1 MSAATVTVLD
11 ASAII
16 AFLQGEPGSEI
27 VGRALHSQRCVVSA
41 ANQAEVIAK
50 SLDRGADPDAIK
62 TILADLA
69 YSVVDIPVGD
79 GEQAGWMRG
88 QTKSLGLSLGDRLC
102 LALAQ
107 RLKARVFTADRAW
120 LGVSKTL
127 GLDIHCIRP
136 PSH

>member
-1 MSAATVTVLD
+1 MTKVVVLD

-16 AFLQGEPGSEI
+16 AFLQSEPGSEI
-27 VGRALHSQRCVVSA
+27 VGQALHSQRCLVSV

-50 SLDRGADPDAIK
+50 SLDRGAEPDAIK

-79 GEQAGWMRG
+79 GEHAGWMRG
-88 QTKSLGLSLGDRLC
+88 QTKSFGLSLGDRLC

-107 RLKARVFTADRAW
+107 RLKARVLTADRAW
-120 LGVSKTL
+120 LGVSQIL

-136 PSH
+136 PAH

>member
-1 MSAATVTVLD
+1 MSKVTVLD

-27 VGRALHSQRCVVSA
+27 VGQALHSQSCVVSA
-41 ANQAEVIAK
+41 ANQADVIAK
-50 SLDRGADPDAIK
+50 AIDRGAEPDAIK

-69 YSVVDIPVGD
+69 YQVVDIPVGD

-88 QTKSLGLSLGDRLC
+88 QTRSSGLSLSDRLC

-107 RLKARVFTADRAW
+107 RLKARVLTADRAW

-127 GLDIHCIRP
+127 GLDVCCIRP
-136 PSH
+136 PAH